1 MRATRNLRPL
11 VRAAALTLA
20 LVASTVVVGGSA
32 AGASSRAHTC
42 ADFEV
47 PNGPAIFS
55 VRTVGVSCPGAHRI
69 IVSFMTK
76 TSCSSTCRVHGF
88 WCRETFGGGNE
99 NSGNSDY
106 FVTCKADNR
115 RVHFIHGV

>member
-1 MRATRNLRPL
+1 MRAT
-11 VRAAALTLA
+11 AALTLVLLA
-20 LVASTVVVGGSA
+20 AMVAVAGSSA
-32 AGASSRAHTC
+32 AASSRTRAC

-47 PNGPAIFS
+47 PKGPAIFS
-55 VRTVGVSCPGAHRI
+55 VRTVGVSCRGAHRM
-69 IVSFMTK
+69 IVSFMTT

-106 FVTCKADNR
+106 FVTCRADSR
-115 RVHFIHGV
+115 RVRFIHAV